1 MPGHNEVE
9 SQHEG
14 DMLLPDGA
22 LLLHIGPSKTGSTAI
37 QIAFDQVRDQ
47 LGQYGVAYSTT
58 FRRVLKPGWAVI
70 GWAPPGHPVPD
81 IGYWSRY
88 CERVANMGGLRVCAS
103 TEDFGQVQNADVART
118 IVRGL
123 GGDRV
128 HIVSAARAYHR
139 LLPSYWQEM
148 VRTNFDTRTYEE
160 WLHDVLDAA
169 PADGHGW
176 AFTGSHNV
184 TRTVPAWLSAVAPE
198 RYTLVVLGDED
209 RTLLP
214 DVFEEMLGL
223 PSGMLRV
230 GTGANSSLS
239 FNAVEVLRRL
249 NEIRGQKD
257 WRLDYYEQLTRQ
269 GYVRGALDAPR
280 SSLDRAIPELPE
292 WSIEPLARL
301 SAARVEEVKDLGVRV
316 VGNVDDLLL
325 PPVSAADPEDLSPE
339 QISVEAVTSA
349 LSKMMDVA
357 LTKKLVSR
365 TGPTGGRGKAQS
377 QPKPPTLADWTGEEL
392 IRELERRVK
401 SRIGRE
407 AGRYS
412 RRLRRR

>member
-1 MPGHNEVE
+1 M
-9 SQHEG
+9 
-14 DMLLPDGA
+14 
-22 LLLHIGPSKTGSTAI
+22 
-37 QIAFDQVRDQ
+37 
-47 LGQYGVAYSTT
+47 
-58 FRRVLKPGWAVI
+58 
-70 GWAPPGHPVPD
+70 
-81 IGYWSRY
+81 
-88 CERVANMGGLRVCAS
+88 
-103 TEDFGQVQNADVART
+103 
-118 IVRGL
+118 
-123 GGDRV
+123 
-128 HIVSAARAYHR
+128 
-139 LLPSYWQEM
+139 
-148 VRTNFDTRTYEE
+148 
-160 WLHDVLDAA
+160 
-169 PADGHGW
+169 
-176 AFTGSHNV
+176 
-184 TRTVPAWLSAVAPE
+184 
-198 RYTLVVLGDED
+198 
-209 RTLLP
+209 
-214 DVFEEMLGL
+214 